1 MDGRLR
7 PREEAVVS
15 VFDHG
20 LLYGDGV
27 FEGIRI
33 YARRAFR
40 LEQHLDR
47 LWASARAIALDIP
60 LSRTDCVEA
69 VRETARANGDD
80 DAYVRLVVTRGVG
93 DLGIDPRRCPRPTVF
108 IIATAIA
115 VFPPER
121 YAHGIRAIT
130 SATRQVPSDAVDAR
144 IKSLNYLKNVL
155 AKLDANAAGA
165 EEAIL
170 LNAAGWVAEC
180 SADNVFVVRAGA
192 LLTPSPQD
200 GALGG
205 ITRGAILDLAAESGV
220 RAAEAR
226 LGRYDLYTAD
236 EVFVTGTGAEVMPVV
251 ELDGR
256 RIADGKPG
264 ALTRRLTDAFHVLV
278 RTDGTPMW

>member
-1 MDGRLR
+1 
-7 PREEAVVS
+7 V
-15 VFDHG
+15 
-20 LLYGDGV
+20 
-27 FEGIRI
+27 
-33 YARRAFR
+33 
-40 LEQHLDR
+40 
-47 LWASARAIALDIP
+47 
-60 LSRTDCVEA
+60 
-69 VRETARANGDD
+69 RANGDD

-180 SADNVFVVRAGA
+180 SADNVFVVREGA

-200 GALGG
+200 GALAG